1 MGTDV
6 EIFLEKKDE
15 YDNWD
20 GVDITPELQE
30 AIDCLES
37 RNYFVYAFLA
47 GVRNYYLLKNDIG
60 YYDLRRT
67 DEEANKIIRQWEINN
82 APDDRCGYGYGYGH
96 PDYYDVYSRFD
107 VSLSTARECWDAPT
121 HAVDVKNLVEF
132 NYDQVIV
139 LKDDPDPFYES
150 CQRTLTENTTYRDEF
165 SEHFFNA
172 IKTLEKNGVDRIV
185 MSFD

>member
-15 YDNWD
+15 YGKWD

-67 DEEANKIIRQWEINN
+67 DEECNKIIHQWELDN
-82 APDDRCGYGYGYGH
+82 APDDGVYGYGYGH
-96 PDYYDVYSRFD
+96 PDHYDVYSRFD
-107 VSLSTARECWDAPT
+107 VSLTTAHECYDAPT

-139 LKDDPDPFYES
+139 LDEDPDAFYES
-150 CQRTLTENTTYRDEF
+150 CRRFLDENTTYRNEF
-165 SEHFFNA
+165 GDYFFKA
-172 IKTLEKNGVDRIV
+172 IKTLEKHGVYRIL